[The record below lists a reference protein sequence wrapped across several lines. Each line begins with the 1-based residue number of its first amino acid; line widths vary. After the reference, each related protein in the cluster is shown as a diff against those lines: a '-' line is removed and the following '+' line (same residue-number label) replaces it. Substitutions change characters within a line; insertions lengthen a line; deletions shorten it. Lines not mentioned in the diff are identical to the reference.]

1 MPQLLIGSESYDN
14 LKSSHRGWV
23 EEYLGNG
30 AECRQDEWTSSIAV
44 GSESFVEKVKSKLG
58 FKAKGRGVIE
68 GVGRYQLREEAA
80 HYETLFRA
88 EKDDTDP
95 ENSYF
100 WDGNT
105 E

>member
-1 MPQLLIGSESYDN
+1 MSLFTIHSDN

-30 AECRQDEWTSSIAV
+30 AESRQDEWTASIAV

-58 FKAKGRGVIE
+58 FKAKGRDITE
-68 GVGRYQLREEAA
+68 GVGGYQLREEAA
-80 HYETLFRA
+80 PYMTLFKP
-88 EKDDTDP
+88 EKDDIDP
-95 ENSYF
+95 ENAYF
-100 WDGNT
+100 WDENI